1 MATVPEMKDFKA
13 PPSQD
18 YDVYEAMT
26 TRAFEQAAMAIQT
39 LDRLTAYTDTSEQLR
54 RLRAMTDSVQI
65 NPINDEEQK

>member
-1 MATVPEMKDFKA
+1 MATVPALKDFKVTS
-13 PPSQD
+13 SQD

-39 LDRLTAYTDTSEQLR
+39 LGRLAAHTDTFDRLNK
-54 RLRAMTDSVQI
+54 LRAMTDLVQV